1 MRWTFHFKKSLPR
14 QLFVEQIYSLFSFT
28 GFVDD
33 GNLSEH
39 FLCTFST
46 VSPVSNLFLILVIV
60 SCLGGSVKLY
70 PKLSL
75 YFIYYI
81 LELSVTFLCKFLLLN
96 AWSDVS
102 HYFKLVKPES
112 KRKTGQSLANKL
124 CI

>member
-14 QLFVEQIYSLFSFT
+14 QLFAEQIYSLYSFA

-33 GNLSEH
+33 DGLFER
-39 FLCTFST
+39 FLCPFSA
-46 VSPVSNLFLILVIV
+46 VSPASNLFLILVIV
-60 SCLGGSVKLY
+60 CCLGGSVKLY

-75 YFIYYI
+75 YFTYYI
-81 LELSVTFLCKFLLLN
+81 LQLSVTFLYKFLLLN
-96 AWSDVS
+96 AWSGFS

-112 KRKTGQSLANKL
+112 KRKTGQLLANKL